1 MTDAIRTEGDAAL
14 LVKLER
20 LKSLQHARAGLLAG
34 GKHIRSLMAEEPAE
48 RHVPQPFKTDKQ
60 RRGFFAK
67 LRKGEIE
74 VPYRRGRSPGAK
86 GLSKSWH
93 LDVEDDGNRVV
104 VSTNVPYARVVQDE
118 DQAEGAPRGTACNP
132 KICEGRSR
140 QRPGELVGPIGPTAA
155 LVQLTG
161 RAILTI
167 TS

>member
-118 DQAEGAPRGTACNP
+118 DYAKYSHYHKATGWPTKQKALRE
-132 KICEGRSR
+132 
-140 QRPGELVGPIGPTAA
+140 ELP
-155 LVQLTG
+155 
-161 RAILTI
+161 AILKYVKDGLDKDLA
-167 TS
+167 S